1 MASKTHRAAALL
13 AGSTS
18 IVKNGQTH
26 YLSGNTWLLPAY
38 GANGAHC
45 TVVAAP

>member
-13 AGSTS
+13 AGPMSN
-18 IVKNGQTH
+18 VKNGQTC
-26 YLSGNTWLLPAY
+26 YLNGNTWLLPAY
-38 GANGAHC
+38 GANGVHC